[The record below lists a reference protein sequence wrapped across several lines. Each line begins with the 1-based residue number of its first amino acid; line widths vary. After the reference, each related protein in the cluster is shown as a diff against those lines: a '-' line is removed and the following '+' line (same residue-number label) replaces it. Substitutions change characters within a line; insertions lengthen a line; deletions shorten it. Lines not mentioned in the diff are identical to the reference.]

1 VPNWRAA
8 GAGAAAGAC
17 AIKLKPQ
24 AEKIAA
30 GSGKLALS
38 VALRNTAIPFNIAL
52 PLKIDA
58 IFTVVASG

>member
-1 VPNWRAA
+1 VPSWRAA
-8 GAGAAAGAC
+8 GAGAGAC
-17 AIKLKPQ
+17 AINLEPQ

-30 GSGKLALS
+30 GSIKLALS
-38 VALRNTAIPFNIAL
+38 VALRNTAISFNIAL